1 MKIRWSSIY
10 FGSFV
15 PDFQIKFNIH
25 ASNFNSRFV
34 SMSEVELFLLMEVWT
49 PNFNTMDLVEI
60 LEKNQNLHIQII
72 AVILKVTSCRTIS
85 KKEK

>member
-1 MKIRWSSIY
+1 
-10 FGSFV
+10 
-15 PDFQIKFNIH
+15 
-25 ASNFNSRFV
+25 
-34 SMSEVELFLLMEVWT
+34 MSEVELFLLMEVWT

-85 KKEK
+85 KKEKWKKWKTKILWANQTIFWEPCLSAPGQFQPHGCM